1 MDWALAYR
9 PCDLPGG
16 RGRSV
21 GQPVL
26 RSQFA
31 EFANVVAA
39 RRIRFPMVPG
49 GYFHLGIDEAPPG
62 AGAVRHRG
70 SPSSSTPV
78 LSASTWVSR

>member
-49 GYFHLGIDEAPPG
+49 GYFHLGIDEAARECGVVGQHG
-62 AGAVRHRG
+62 AIGVG
-70 SPSSSTPV
+70 GI
-78 LSASTWVSR
+78 

>member
-1 MDWALAYR
+1 MDWALTYR

-21 GQPVL
+21 GQSVL

-49 GYFHLGIDEAPPG
+49 GYFHLRIDEAARAPRDLKT
-62 AGAVRHRG
+62 AVRRKR
-70 SPSSSTPV
+70 
-78 LSASTWVSR
+78 AR